1 MTYRLSELELSSIS
15 LLFDEDSKSRV
26 VTVPFSVNTSAIKL
40 SPPSQVV
47 VGVIWNGSEIKAGE
61 TYTGV
66 CIYIYI
72 HVVCRFQAAKGGD

>member
-1 MTYRLSELELSSIS
+1 MIRMTYRLSELELSSIS

-26 VTVPFSVNTSAIKL
+26 VTVPYSVNTSVIKL
-40 SPPSQVV
+40 SPPSQVF

-66 CIYIYI
+66 CIYIYS
-72 HVVCRFQAAKGGD
+72 CRL